1 MPYLLNH
8 NNQST
13 FLSEENVQHVHST
26 VNKKL
31 GEIKHSEPLVL
42 SKSDVMGQ
50 MRIIEQRYTSRTA
63 VLPPQM
69 SSLCTNFTD
78 KYLTERVIN
87 ELVSS
92 IRTNVLSMQQ
102 NNRLTAWTNVMGSF
116 NTHGLTNDH
125 PTTSSRLNH
134 NYRKR
139 GSFATY

>member
-1 MPYLLNH
+1 MPYLLNN
-8 NNQST
+8 NNQTT
-13 FLSEENVQHVHST
+13 FLSEENVQYVHST

-42 SKSDVMGQ
+42 SKADALGH
-50 MRIIEQRYTSRTA
+50 MRIIEQRYNSRTA

-69 SSLCTNFTD
+69 SGICMNFTD

-92 IRTNVLSMQQ
+92 IRTNVLIAQQ
-102 NNRLTAWTNVMGSF
+102 NNQLTAWTNVLGSF
-116 NTHGLTNDH
+116 NKHGLTNDH
-125 PTTSSRLNH
+125 PTTSSRLNN

-139 GSFATY
+139 ASFATY

>member
-1 MPYLLNH
+1 MPYLLN

-13 FLSEENVQHVHST
+13 FLAEENVQHVHST

-31 GEIKHSEPLVL
+31 EEIKHSEPLVL
-42 SKSDVMGQ
+42 SKSDVRGQ
-50 MRIIEQRYTSRTA
+50 MRIIEQRYTSRSA

-69 SSLCTNFTD
+69 SGICMNYTD
-78 KYLTERVIN
+78 DYLNERVIN

-92 IRTNVLSMQQ
+92 IRTNVLTMQQ

-116 NTHGLTNDH
+116 NAHGLTNDH
-125 PTTSSRLNH
+125 PTTSSRLSR